1 MEEEK
6 KHEYSNGEITIEW
19 TPSKCIHAGV
29 CVKSLP
35 KVYKPGERPWIN
47 ENAASSDE
55 LRKQISGC
63 PSGALSYYENKHK
76 K

>member
-1 MEEEK
+1 MEK
-6 KHEYSNGEITIEW
+6 KHEFSNGEITIVW
-19 TPSKCIHAGV
+19 TPSKCIHAAV
-29 CVKSLP
+29 CVKTLP

-55 LRKQISGC
+55 LREQISAC
-63 PSGALSYYENKHK
+63 PSGALTYLENKDK